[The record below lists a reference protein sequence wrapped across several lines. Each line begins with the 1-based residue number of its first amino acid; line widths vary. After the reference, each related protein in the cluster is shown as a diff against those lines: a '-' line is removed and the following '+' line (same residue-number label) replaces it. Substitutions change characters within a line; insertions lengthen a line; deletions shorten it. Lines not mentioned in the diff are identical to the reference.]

1 MVPNMEVSCCIDQDF
16 SRVGLPAPEP
26 LYEVRHSASPSPV
39 IQTLPDRAEC
49 PPLQTRA
56 LTVHI
61 GEAAVGHRAFRPCSE
76 IVINGTSEL
85 DERGRLSS
93 ASHSSRCGR
102 SVKSRVFP
110 PRRSVDFAT
119 TGECPTEGDFVGV
132 FEVAADGQPRGQAG
146 DGHAE

>member
-39 IQTLPDRAEC
+39 IQTPPDRAER

-61 GEAAVGHRAFRPCSE
+61 GEAAVGHRAFSPCSE

-85 DERGRLSS
+85 DE
-93 ASHSSRCGR
+93 
-102 SVKSRVFP
+102 
-110 PRRSVDFAT
+110 
-119 TGECPTEGDFVGV
+119 
-132 FEVAADGQPRGQAG
+132 
-146 DGHAE
+146 